1 MIHGIQAKGILHAV
15 KRVGITELQ
24 VFADGF
30 TRDRAVCCSLI
41 PGRKAR
47 AAAGQQSL
55 GRNDQENIS
64 EFESDEALQMWCN
77 N

>member
-15 KRVGITELQ
+15 KRASITELQ

-30 TRDRAVCCSLI
+30 TRDGAVCSSVI
-41 PGRKAR
+41 PRREAR

-55 GRNDQENIS
+55 GRNGQENIC
-64 EFESDEALQMWCN
+64 EFQSDEALQMWCN